1 MMFTM
6 YVKILDNGNI
16 GIGRGTDV
24 GSEIVFSYAESRDVA
39 AAFEKLAQ
47 TAGKYKHSYKKIGL
61 AGQGRTIKLGRTE
74 DDRIIVSGD
83 GQIFYCKEKEIRD
96 LVQLLKNIPRIEVAP
111 SSDYV
116 HKTRLEAGV
125 CIALTNGEKTLK
137 LTLQEAA
144 LLSVSLESSKESMYY
159 KDIINIGDRTVLVDM
174 GLHLRRKIAIGNNVV
189 EYASHEID
197 ALIEGLHNSIMDV
210 LTDTIKSMSTD
221 SMVDVRIKSRA
232 KRIEQDT
239 LNILGKNK
247 KAKEIA
253 RKFERMT
260 GKILAPNTDAD
271 LQTKEF
277 IELCKFVYSDLDS
290 RNLESMFELIMAT
303 FLPDMR

>member
-1 MMFTM
+1 MFTM
-6 YVKILDNGNI
+6 YVKILDDGNI

-24 GSEIVFSYAESRDVA
+24 GSEIVFSYAEARDVA

-61 AGQGRTIKLGRTE
+61 TGQGRTIKLGRTE

-96 LVQLLKNIPRIEVAP
+96 LVQLLKDIPRIEVAP

-125 CIALTNGEKTLK
+125 CIAITNGEKTLK

-159 KDIINIGDRTVLVDM
+159 KDIINIGDRTLLVDM
-174 GLHLRRKIAIGNNVV
+174 GLHLKRKIAIGNNVV

-239 LNILGKNK
+239 LKILGNNK

-253 RKFERMT
+253 RKFARMT
-260 GKILAPNTDAD
+260 RKILAPNTDAD

-277 IELCKFVYSDLDS
+277 IELCKFVYSELDS
-290 RNLESMFELIMAT
+290 RNLESMSELIMAT
-303 FLPDMR
+303 FLPDIR

>member
-1 MMFTM
+1 M
-6 YVKILDNGNI
+6 YVKILDDGKV

-24 GSEIVFSYAESRDVA
+24 GSEIVFSYAEARDVA

-61 AGQGRTIKLGRTE
+61 AGESRTIKLGRTE
-74 DDRIIVSGD
+74 DDKIIISGD
-83 GQIFYCKEKEIRD
+83 NQIFLCKEEEIRN

-116 HKTRLEAGV
+116 HKIQLTDGI
-125 CIALTNGEKTLK
+125 CIAITNDGKTVK

-144 LLSVSLESSKESMYY
+144 LLSVALESSKESMYY
-159 KDIINIGDRTVLVDM
+159 KDIINIGERSLVVDM
-174 GLHLRRKIAIGNNVV
+174 GLHLKRKITVGNNSV

-197 ALIEGLHNSIMDV
+197 ALIEGLQNSIMDV

-221 SMVDVRIKSRA
+221 SMVDVRVKSRA
-232 KRIEQDT
+232 KRVEQD
-239 LNILGKNK
+239 ILKILAKNK
-247 KAKEIA
+247 KVKDLAS
-253 RKFERMT
+253 KFARMT
-260 GKILAPNTDAD
+260 RKILAPNTDAD
-271 LQTKEF
+271 VQTKQF
-277 IELCKFVYSDLDS
+277 IELCRYVYSELDPKY
-290 RNLESMFELIMAT
+290 LESISELFNAT